1 MEVCSQT
8 TLREFAEV
16 CVQQTVTPTIP
27 PDFALVNALQCLH
40 CLPFWTSTS
49 EFALMNALQ
58 KVGQITKPEIVF
70 LISAHPLLT
79 LTETIPLGHVLLLIH
94 AQQNQ

>member
-16 CVQQTVTPTIP
+16 CVQQTATPTIP
-27 PDFALVNALQCLH
+27 PDFASANALQCLL

-49 EFALMNALQ
+49 EFALINALQ
-58 KVGQITKPEIVF
+58 KVGQTTKPDTVF

-79 LTETIPLGHVLLLIH
+79 LTETIPLGRVLLLIH